1 MESENMRKEV
11 ARNLSVETIK
21 QRGLLNK
28 TDWTPER
35 IVEELDKIYK
45 SFYNSLGEKDI
56 IKC

>member
-1 MESENMRKEV
+1 MELENMRKEV

-45 SFYNSLGEKDI
+45 SFYETMKKSL
-56 IKC
+56 

>member
-1 MESENMRKEV
+1 MELENMRKEV